1 MYASDKLIRQT
12 TKGSVKPSTLEGKV
26 TTERPNRLTFIRR
39 LRHFTPLNNNNNNRE
54 VNSNI
59 L

>member
-26 TTERPNRLTFIRR
+26 TTEPIDFYSSIKALHT
-39 LRHFTPLNNNNNNRE
+39 LE
-54 VNSNI
+54 
-59 L
+59 